1 MPYTVCGRVPL
12 QGGGTAVQLQR
23 SDGAKKWIKIKG
35 GSLLSKLISAIER
48 DDMQKVQELLS
59 PELVNAKDEY
69 GNTLLFYAKSVECAQ
84 YLIDKGAIV
93 NAVSI
98 GGVTPLSLALNKG
111 RGMVKLLMDHYP
123 TPDSLTRDINKV
135 YSTGENLL
143 IKAAKLHNPDIVSLF
158 LAHGANV
165 NAVDRNHYTAL
176 HTVLNSYDSENVTA
190 IVKLLLARGANVSL
204 RTVYEFKTA
213 LMFAAA
219 HLHQEAVELLLKAD
233 NAALVNAVTHNGA
246 NALRLVSGKE
256 DTKDFDKALK
266 VARILMNAGSDVSTN
281 SIKTAINMCNQKMV
295 KLFLYSRRF
304 NPLEFQVVYGHAKI
318 SSKYCDLSMLFADF
332 QRAVALSSAAK
343 IPFGTD
349 PNRNTIQNELQFV
362 KGMDLDDVSA
372 ARDAEGYT
380 ALGNAARSGALRN
393 LKLLIQSGIDFRVP
407 GNEQGDSYQTIA
419 KNYGHAHIADPKL
432 LEYLLPRML
441 DPLIVSQVRKVASK
455 REGGVILPQ
464 DTERLLR
471 SFLRPGSIPLAA
483 PPQPPPPQ
491 PPPPTIKDATG
502 EVEPEAKRARI
513 TFISK

>member
-1 MPYTVCGRVPL
+1 L
-12 QGGGTAVQLQR
+12 AGGGTAVQLQR
-23 SDGAKKWIKIKG
+23 SDGAKKWIKLKG
-35 GSLLSKLISAIER
+35 GSLLSKLISAIQR
-48 DDMQKVQELLS
+48 NDMQKVQELLS

-69 GNTLLFYAKSVECAQ
+69 NMTPLFYAKSVECAQ

-93 NAVSI
+93 NAVSKY
-98 GGVTPLSLALNKG
+98 GAKPLISAIYKG
-111 RGMVKLLMDHYP
+111 KGMVKLLMDHYP
-123 TPDSLTRDINKV
+123 TPDSLTRDINEMHGD
-135 YSTGENLL
+135 STLL
-143 IKAAKLHNPDIVSLF
+143 VRAAREHNPDIVSL
-158 LAHGANV
+158 LLSHGANV
-165 NAVDRNHYTAL
+165 NALTYDHYTAL
-176 HTVLNSYDSENVTA
+176 HAVLKNSDDTENVTA
-190 IVKLLLARGANVSL
+190 IVKLLLARGANVSI
-204 RTVYEFKTA
+204 RTESLFQTA
-213 LMFAAA
+213 LMFAAEY
-219 HLHQEAVELLLKAD
+219 LHKEAVELLLKAD
-233 NAALVNAVTHNGA
+233 NTDLVNAVTKNGK
-246 NALRLVSGKE
+246 NALNLVSGTE
-256 DTKDFDKALK
+256 DPKDFDKA
-266 VARILMNAGSDVSTN
+266 VEIARILMNAGSDLSTN

-304 NPLEFQVVYGHAKI
+304 NPIEFQDVYRHASASASK
-318 SSKYCDLSMLFADF
+318 KYCDLSHIFTDF

-393 LKLLIQSGIDFRVP
+393 LKLLIQSGIDVRVP

-419 KNYGHAHIADPKL
+419 KKYGHAHIADPKL

-441 DPLIVSQVRKVASK
+441 DPLIVSQVKKVASK

-483 PPQPPPPQ
+483 PPQPPPP
-491 PPPPTIKDATG
+491 TIKDATG

>member
-12 QGGGTAVQLQR
+12 QGGGTAVQIKR
-23 SDGAKKWIKIKG
+23 SDGAKKWIKILG
-35 GSLLSKLISAIER
+35 GSLLSKLISAILK
-48 DDMQKVQELLS
+48 DDMQKVKELLS

-69 GNTLLFYAKSVECAQ
+69 GNTLLFYARSVECAQ

-93 NAVSI
+93 NTVSKN
-98 GGVTPLSLALNKG
+98 GATPLSSAINKG
-111 RGMVKLLMDHYP
+111 GGMVKLLMDHYP

-135 YSTGENLL
+135 YLSETLL
-143 IKAAKLHNPDIVSLF
+143 VRAAKVHNLDIVSL
-158 LAHGANV
+158 LLEHGANV
-165 NAVDRNHYTAL
+165 NAVDNNDSTAL
-176 HTVLNSYDSENVTA
+176 HAVLNSDDSENVTA

-204 RTVYEFKTA
+204 RTQEFKTA
-213 LMFAAA
+213 LMFAAV
-219 HLHQEAVELLLKAD
+219 HVHQEAVKLLLKAD
-233 NAALVNAVTHNGA
+233 NAALVNAVTNRGE
-246 NALRLVSGKE
+246 NALRLVSSTE
-256 DTKDFDKALK
+256 DPKDFDKAVE

-281 SIKTAINMCNQKMV
+281 SIKIAINMCNQNMV

-304 NPLEFQVVYGHAKI
+304 NPLEFKLVYGHARI
-318 SSKYCDLSMLFADF
+318 SSKYCDLSMIFTDF

-343 IPFGTD
+343 IPRGTD
-349 PNRNTIQNELQFV
+349 PNLNTIQNELQSV

-393 LKLLIQSGIDFRVP
+393 FKALVQTGIDFRVP

-419 KNYGHAHIADPKL
+419 KKYGHANIADPKL

-483 PPQPPPPQ
+483 PSK
-491 PPPPTIKDATG
+491 PPPTIDDATG
-502 EVEPEAKRARI
+502 EVEPDAKRARI
-513 TFISK
+513 TFI